1 MRMNELNIVDGTAVC
16 RDSDGWVAV
25 KDRGSAR
32 SSQKKIRK
40 KKTHSFI
47 ECENVNVIDGKL
59 RAG

>member
-1 MRMNELNIVDGTAVC
+1 MNELNIVDGTAVC

-40 KKTHSFI
+40 KKRHIHSS
-47 ECENVNVIDGKL
+47 NAKM
-59 RAG
+59 